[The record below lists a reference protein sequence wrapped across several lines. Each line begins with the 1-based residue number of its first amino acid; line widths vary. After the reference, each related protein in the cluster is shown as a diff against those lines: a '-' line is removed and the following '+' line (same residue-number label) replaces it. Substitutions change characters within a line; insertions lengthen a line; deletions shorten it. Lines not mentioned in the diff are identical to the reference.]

1 MTTRSPDRR
10 PPRAGA
16 RPAGSIRRR
25 LVIQLLAIAAVL
37 SALLYA
43 SVRGVADTAVE
54 TTQDRILGAAT
65 IAIAEELRGGDDGI
79 DINIP
84 YSAFSMLG
92 SIGEDRVFYRILLGD
107 ETVTGYAELPLPD
120 VPTEGLEPIY
130 YSRPFQDTTVRI
142 AAVERA
148 VLVDGRAVEVR
159 ILVAQTQSA
168 KQSIVA
174 QMANRAAL
182 LGVGFFGVAAALS
195 ILTARSVLQP
205 VNRLAEA
212 VGRRGPRDLRPVV
225 RPVPVEL
232 QPMVRA
238 LNGFMG
244 RLRGAL
250 DRTETFIAEA
260 AHHIRTPLATLRTQ
274 AEVALR
280 SSDDEPTRQRLRTM
294 IRAADDSAR
303 SASQLL
309 DHAAVVYRTDQ
320 RTEETLDLVTLT
332 RHIAETFA
340 PSADLQDVTIALDLP
355 DRPVLLVA
363 DRLLLESAL
372 RNLVDNAVKYS
383 RPETQIDIS
392 VRSEQ
397 GRVVVEVADRGRGLD
412 GAALKD
418 LSVRFSRGTN
428 AADVVGSGLGLTI
441 VNDVARAQNGRFDLS
456 ERKGGGVCAILSLP
470 LA

>member
-1 MTTRSPDRR
+1 
-10 PPRAGA
+10 
-16 RPAGSIRRR
+16 
-25 LVIQLLAIAAVL
+25 VIQLLAIAAVL
-37 SALLYA
+37 SAMLYA

-79 DINIP
+79 DIDIP
-84 YSAFSMLG
+84 YNAFSMLG
-92 SIGEDRVFYRILLGD
+92 SIGEDRVFYRILLGED
-107 ETVTGYAELPLPD
+107 TVTGYPDLPLPD
-120 VPTEGLEPIY
+120 AATEGLEPVY
-130 YSRPFQDTTVRI
+130 YTHAFQDTTVRI

-148 VLVDGRAVEVR
+148 VLIDGRAVAVR

-168 KQSIVA
+168 KQAIVA

-182 LGVGFFGVAAALS
+182 LGLGFFGVAAVLS

-212 VGRRGPRDLRPVV
+212 VGRRGPQDLRPVV

-238 LNGFMG
+238 LNGFMA

-280 SSDDEPTRQRLRTM
+280 SSDDEPTRLRLRAM
-294 IRAADDSAR
+294 IRAVDDSAR

-320 RTEETLDLVTLT
+320 RTEETLDLVALA
-332 RHIAETFA
+332 RNIADTFA
-340 PSADLQDVTIALDLP
+340 PAAEMQDVSIALDLP

-383 RPETQIDIS
+383 RSETQIDIS
-392 VRSEQ
+392 VRSEPGQ
-397 GRVVVEVADRGRGLD
+397 VLVEVADRGRGLD

-418 LSVRFSRGTN
+418 LSARFTRGAN
-428 AADVVGSGLGLTI
+428 VVDVVGSGLGLTI
-441 VNDVARAQNGRFDLS
+441 VHDVARAQNGRFDLT
-456 ERKGGGVCAILSLP
+456 EREGGGACAVLSLP